1 MAFATGCSTE
11 SLERMTRRRILAIGA
26 VFYVLAIALAWHP
39 VSNALAIDS
48 CLDSGGSF
56 DYAAGVCDL
65 RISHPYQPPSIG
77 EFVLLGG
84 AGALELVISLLVVRT
99 GKVPP
104 TINQTSPDPECD
116 LDCVPNTAVERTVDV
131 ALSNSFGFGGHN
143 VTLAVTR
150 FEP

>member
-1 MAFATGCSTE
+1 MLACLADGKISQSDVGYINAHGTSTPLGDIAE
-11 SLERMTRRRILAIGA
+11 TVAVKA
-26 VFYVLAIALAWHP
+26 VFRDHARKLMFASTKSMTGH
-39 VSNALAIDS
+39 
-48 CLDSGGSF
+48 
-56 DYAAGVCDL
+56 
-65 RISHPYQPPSIG
+65 
-77 EFVLLGG
+77 LLGG

-116 LDCVPNTAVERTVDV
+116 LDCVPNTAVERRVDV